1 MNTEEKFEL
10 DFEKLREDVDL
21 IQLNGE
27 LIGYRAQIAR
37 LRIAIESIANE
48 RDLYAASAITIAAAH
63 KVERDELT
71 AERDLW
77 KARCEFSFEQ
87 RDFSE
92 MVNKGLSA
100 GMENY
105 AELEIAARLALY
117 ALSLTGADPDDS
129 NYEECIAAI
138 AALKAIL
145 K

>member
-1 MNTEEKFEL
+1 MSTEEKFEL

-21 IQLNGE
+21 IHLNGE
-27 LIGYRAQIAR
+27 LIGYRVQIAR

-71 AERDLW
+71 AKISAFEYRVDELTHSRDELKPDAERYRWMSAQIVSGDFDLLEKTFGTLDP
-77 KARCEFSFEQ
+77 KAETVTQAEF
-87 RDFSE
+87 D
-92 MVNKGLSA
+92 G
-100 GMENY
+100 
-105 AELEIAARLALY
+105 II
-117 ALSLTGADPDDS
+117 D
-129 NYEECIAAI
+129 